1 VPPFAAPRSFRLRG
15 ALVLLLGL
23 LLVVGSPAARP
34 VRGAS
39 AAPHTHLNGPPAGG
53 SGALPAYPL
62 NHTLDTSVSAVGT
75 PPQNSGFEAAGA
87 AGGTPPRNDDVA
99 TASTSVGTPPQNRDF
114 ESGDLSGW
122 TTTGAVTVQ
131 SDHSHYAKLGS
142 AGGTLTSAAFSVDPS
157 AQALSVDV
165 GYLTTSGYS
174 WVKISALTGPTY
186 ATSTALGDFS
196 CSSCGSWAT
205 VTLDATPSLGQAI
218 TLQFSA

>member
-1 VPPFAAPRSFRLRG
+1 MSPFHGPHSRRVAA
-15 ALVLLLGL
+15 ALALLCGL
-23 LLVVGSPAARP
+23 LLVVGSPAVVV
-34 VRGAS
+34 VRGAGTR
-39 AAPHTHLNGPPAGG
+39 PHSRLNGPPSSG
-53 SGALPAYPL
+53 SGALPAHPL
-62 NHTLDTSVSAVGT
+62 NHTLDTAPSAVGT
-75 PPQNSGFEAAGA
+75 PPQNSGFE
-87 AGGTPPRNDDVA
+87 T
-99 TASTSVGTPPQNRDF
+99 
-114 ESGDLSGW
+114 GDLSGW

-131 SDHSHYAKLGS
+131 SDHTHYAKLGS

>member
-1 VPPFAAPRSFRLRG
+1 MRVPRRRFLAGLI
-15 ALVLLLGL
+15 VLGL

-39 AAPHTHLNGPPAGG
+39 AAPHTRLNGPPAGG

-87 AGGTPPRNDDVA
+87 AGGTPPSNDDFS

-142 AGGTLTSAAFSVDPS
+142 AGGTLTSAAFTVDS
-157 AQALSVDV
+157 TAQALSVDV
-165 GYLTTSGYS
+165 GYLTANSYS
-174 WVKISALTGPTY
+174 WVKIYALTGASY
-186 ATSTALGDFS
+186 GTSTFLGDYY
-196 CSSCGSWAT
+196 CSSCGTWAT
-205 VTLDATPSLGQAI
+205 ITLDATPSLGQAI
-218 TLQFSA
+218 TLQVSA